1 MPAYEEP
8 ESQIDRIKGQIKDVT
23 QDIPAYTKQYFKS
36 LFPIAG
42 WIGRYNTTWFIGD
55 FIAGLTVAL
64 VCIPQAISYANKLA
78 GLPPQF
84 GLYTCF
90 IGLFIYCLFAT
101 SKDVTIG
108 PTAVLSLLVGQY
120 FASYLP
126 GSKYGSN
133 EQITFAITL
142 AFWTGIFQT
151 AVGLLR
157 LGLVVD
163 FVPIPVIAG
172 FTTGA
177 GFQIIISQIAGL
189 LGIKNI
195 NTNNAPYQVL
205 YDTLSSINTVSQYDA
220 FFGVFSMV
228 TILTI
233 KFVGY
238 LRNAI
243 VLITTTGISYALK
256 DNKNVVFTIVKTIP
270 YGLSDVRQP
279 NTSLSYAS
287 FILPAIPS
295 VFIVSILEHIAVV
308 KTYGRVNGYFTD
320 NNQEV
325 VAIGLT
331 NLIASFVGGFPATG
345 SFSRSA
351 IKSASGVRTPL
362 GTFLTGILVVIAL
375 FTLTGVFYYIPSAVL
390 SAIIIPAIGEII
402 NFKIL
407 KGLWEV
413 ELADFLGFVIAFI
426 VTLASS
432 LETGIY
438 ASVGWSVLVLLVR
451 IARPTVKVLART
463 AEGSW
468 VDPEAEGFKK
478 ESAGITTAPQGILV
492 FKIEESLTYPNS
504 GYFVD
509 RLKDTVIKNYKYT
522 NAAHLTNGDRMWCDD
537 TQERAQKR
545 EKDGLVDLPGLR
557 AVVLDFSAV
566 NHVDYTG
573 LQALIDIRW
582 TTVPFFFVNVKRHEL
597 NALIR
602 VPLVESGSEV
612 DATPGAPNTT
622 RFALPK
628 LKKTPQ
634 QIQEE
639 KDRRLLALEYF
650 FYSVDSAVAAAD
662 AETAGILA
670 NEKGTVHI
678 IAQ

>member
-23 QDIPAYTKQYFKS
+23 QDIPAYTKQYLKS

-90 IGLFIYCLFAT
+90 VGLFIYCFFAT

-126 GSKYGSN
+126 GTKYGSN

-151 AVGLLR
+151 AVGLFR

-205 YDTLSSINTVSQYDA
+205 YDTLSNIKGVSQYDA
-220 FFGVFSMV
+220 FFGVFSMI

-233 KFVGY
+233 KYLTRWGQKKYPWLRFVGY

-256 DNKNVVFTIVKTIP
+256 DNKNVVFNIVKTIP
-270 YGLSDVRQP
+270 YGLSDIRQP

-331 NLIASFVGGFPATG
+331 NLVASFVGGFPATG

-375 FTLTGVFYYIPSAVL
+375 FTLTGVFYFIPSAVL

-413 ELADFLGFVIAFI
+413 ELTDFLGFIIAFV
-426 VTLASS
+426 VTLVSN

-451 IARPTVKVLART
+451 VARPKIKVLSRT
-463 AEGSW
+463 AEGAW
-468 VDPEAEGFKK
+468 VDPEAE
-478 ESAGITTAPQGILV
+478 
-492 FKIEESLTYPNS
+492 
-504 GYFVD
+504 
-509 RLKDTVIKNYKYT
+509 
-522 NAAHLTNGDRMWCDD
+522 
-537 TQERAQKR
+537 
-545 EKDGLVDLPGLR
+545 
-557 AVVLDFSAV
+557 
-566 NHVDYTG
+566 
-573 LQALIDIRW
+573 
-582 TTVPFFFVNVKRHEL
+582 
-597 NALIR
+597 
-602 VPLVESGSEV
+602 
-612 DATPGAPNTT
+612 
-622 RFALPK
+622 
-628 LKKTPQ
+628 
-634 QIQEE
+634 
-639 KDRRLLALEYF
+639 
-650 FYSVDSAVAAAD
+650 
-662 AETAGILA
+662 
-670 NEKGTVHI
+670 
-678 IAQ
+678 

>member
-8 ESQIDRIKGQIKDVT
+8 ESQIDRIKSQVKDVT
-23 QDIPAYTKQYFKS
+23 QDIPAYTKQYLKS

-90 IGLFIYCLFAT
+90 VGLFIYCFFAT

-142 AFWTGIFQT
+142 AFWTGVFQT

-205 YDTLSSINTVSQYDA
+205 YDTLSSIKTVSQYDA
-220 FFGVFSMV
+220 FFGVFSMI

-233 KFVGY
+233 KYSTRWGQKRYPWLRFVGY

-243 VLITTTGISYALK
+243 VLISATGISYALR
-256 DNKNVVFTIVKTIP
+256 DNKNVVFNIVKTIP

-413 ELADFLGFVIAFI
+413 ELTDFLGFAIAFV
-426 VTLASS
+426 VTLVSN

-468 VDPEAEGFKK
+468 VDPEAEGFNK
-478 ESAGITTAPQGILV
+478 ESTGITKAPEGILV

-573 LQALIDIRW
+573 LQALIDVRDDLNRYAGR
-582 TTVPFFFVNVKRHEL
+582 TVPFFFVNVKRHEL

-612 DATPGAPNTT
+612 DATPGAPN
-622 RFALPK
+622 A
-628 LKKTPQ
+628 
-634 QIQEE
+634 
-639 KDRRLLALEYF
+639 
-650 FYSVDSAVAAAD
+650 
-662 AETAGILA
+662 
-670 NEKGTVHI
+670 
-678 IAQ
+678 